1 MHRWDW
7 FEGPKLKSPLELM
20 KINPKGQSQRYQIK
34 NYKNY
39 FARWAS
45 HILIAKKEQK
55 NSKNIVMVNYSD
67 LENNFRKTIENICN
81 KLEIN
86 IISTPSK
93 PNKEEYIY
101 GKDLKLSYEEKQ
113 LMKSFIREEIQK
125 FPVLPNDLK
134 ALFN

>member
-1 MHRWDW
+1 
-7 FEGPKLKSPLELM
+7 
-20 KINPKGQSQRYQIK
+20 
-34 NYKNY
+34 
-39 FARWAS
+39 
-45 HILIAKKEQK
+45 
-55 NSKNIVMVNYSD
+55 MVNYSD

-101 GKDLKLSYEEKQ
+101 GKDLTLSYEEKQ
-113 LMKSFIREEIQK
+113 LMKSFIRKEIQK
-125 FPVLPNDLK
+125 FPALPNDLK

>member
-1 MHRWDW
+1 M
-7 FEGPKLKSPLELM
+7 
-20 KINPKGQSQRYQIK
+20 IIK
-34 NYKNY
+34 NINNFIYCCVFITLFVSK
-39 FARWAS
+39 FA
-45 HILIAKKEQK
+45 L
-55 NSKNIVMVNYSD
+55 SD
-67 LENNFRKTIENICN
+67 LKNCKHNENICN

-113 LMKSFIREEIQK
+113 LMKSFITEEIQK
-125 FPVLPNDLK
+125 FPALPNDLK

>member
-1 MHRWDW
+1 MLRVVRQNEI
-7 FEGPKLKSPLELM
+7 F
-20 KINPKGQSQRYQIK
+20 
-34 NYKNY
+34 
-39 FARWAS
+39 
-45 HILIAKKEQK
+45 LIAKI
-55 NSKNIVMVNYSD
+55 N
-67 LENNFRKTIENICN
+67 LICN

-125 FPVLPNDLK
+125 FPALPNDL
-134 ALFN
+134 